1 MPQDD
6 PESRHSPLDT
16 GSTEERQFH
25 VAEMM
30 VGTAMMFVGFLN
42 VLLSISGG
50 FEFAGDDAHAVVL
63 RRHGD
68 LGARRDQEPVGPLR
82 RHHRFIAAALA
93 FFHYGEVL
101 FWHKQVVFWGT
112 VALVA
117 FFMFKTRSLSRSR
130 QMIITPARAKTRPF
144 PCASA

>member
-50 FEFAGDDAHAVVL
+50 FEFAGVTPMLLYFAGMAIWAHAVIRNPSV
-63 RRHGD
+63 RYTVIT
-68 LGARRDQEPVGPLR
+68 AS
-82 RHHRFIAAALA
+82 IAAALG

-112 VALVA
+112 VVLVA
-117 FFMFKTRSLSRSR
+117 FFMFKTAEPPRS
-130 QMIITPARAKTRPF
+130 K
-144 PCASA
+144 